1 MTTFIIVLVLAAG
14 AWYFLRRMGQPDQ
27 VQQPT
32 VETSAASVQSGPQNR
47 PLVWPGKGEFACE
60 VVGESNYQ
68 DAIGRA
74 FDLVSKQSDDTPLLA
89 LLTPESGNKHDRNAV
104 NVTIGGALVG
114 YLSRDFAP
122 VYRERLK
129 AEGMGLVPVYC
140 HAQITGGFQLDDGR
154 KASFGVE
161 LDIDEFEES

>member
-1 MTTFIIVLVLAAG
+1 MTTLIIVLLLAGG
-14 AWYFLRRMGQPDQ
+14 AWYLLRRVGQPDP
-27 VQQPT
+27 VQQPAAET
-32 VETSAASVQSGPQNR
+32 VSTLAPSAPQNR
-47 PLVWPGKGEFACE
+47 PLVWPNKGEFACE

-74 FDLVSKQSDDTPLLA
+74 FDLANKQSDDTPLLA
-89 LLTPESGNKHDRNAV
+89 LLTPESGNRHDRNAV

-140 HAQITGGFQLDDGR
+140 HAQITGGFQMEDGR
-154 KASFGVE
+154 RASFGVE

>member
-1 MTTFIIVLVLAAG
+1 MTTLIIVLVLAGG
-14 AWYFLRRMGQPDQ
+14 AWYFLRRMGQHDR
-27 VQQPT
+27 VQQPAA
-32 VETSAASVQSGPQNR
+32 ENSGTSVDGAPQNG
-47 PLVWPGKGEFACE
+47 PLVWPSKGEFACE

-68 DAIGRA
+68 AAIERVHNLEA
-74 FDLVSKQSDDTPLLA
+74 KQSDDTPLLA

-104 NVTIGGALVG
+104 NVTIGGEVVG

-140 HAQITGGFQLDDGR
+140 HAQITGGFQMDDGQR
-154 KASFGVE
+154 ASFGVE

>member
-1 MTTFIIVLVLAAG
+1 MTTFIIVLVLAGA
-14 AWYFLRRMGQPDQ
+14 AWYLLRRMGQPDP
-27 VQQPT
+27 VQQRGP
-32 VETSAASVQSGPQNR
+32 ETPAASTPGAVKNR
-47 PLVWPGKGEFACE
+47 PLVWPSKGEFACE

-74 FDLVSKQSDDTPLLA
+74 LTVASKQSDDTPLLA
-89 LLTPESGNKHDRNAV
+89 LLTPESANKHDRNAV
-104 NVTIGGALVG
+104 SVTIGGALVG

-140 HAQITGGFQLDDGR
+140 HAQITGGFQMEDGR
-154 KASFGVE
+154 RASFGVE